1 VLSLFHRNTFL
12 PDFKALVSQETKA
25 FFILN
30 IMEKKNIPGLPHL
43 QFRNIFCIGRNY
55 VEHAKELNNEVPS
68 KPLVFLKPTSSIIF
82 DGDNIQIPPQSQ
94 NVHHEVE
101 LAVAIDKAGKEIPKE
116 KAIEHIGGYG
126 IGIDVTAR
134 DIQQKA
140 KEQGHPWS
148 VAKGF
153 DTFAPL
159 STFIKKDQVEDPQN
173 LNLQISVN
181 GEVRQSDSTKL
192 MIHTAADLIHYLST
206 IFTLQPG
213 DIILTGTPKGVSSIS
228 KGDKIEASLDNGLT
242 IISVT
247 VE

>member
-1 VLSLFHRNTFL
+1 M
-12 PDFKALVSQETKA
+12 VSQETKA
-25 FFILN
+25 FFILR
-30 IMEKKNIPGLPHL
+30 IMDKKNIPGLPHL

-68 KPLVFLKPTSSIIF
+68 QPLVFLKPTSSIIF
-82 DGDNIQIPPQSQ
+82 DGDKIQIPPQSD

-101 LAVAIDKAGKEIPKE
+101 LAIAIDKAGKNIPKE
-116 KAIEHIGGYG
+116 EALEYVGGYG

-140 KEQGHPWS
+140 KEKGHPWT

-153 DTFAPL
+153 DTFTPL
-159 STFIKKDQVEDPQN
+159 SSFIEKDRIKDPQN
-173 LNLQISVN
+173 LHLQISVN
-181 GEVRQSDSTKL
+181 SEVRQSDSTKL
-192 MIHTAADLIHYLST
+192 MIYTIADLIHYLST

-213 DIILTGTPKGVSSIS
+213 DIILTGTPKGVSSIT
-228 KGDKIEASLDNGLT
+228 KGDNIEASLSNGLAT
-242 IISVT
+242 ISVT

>member
-1 VLSLFHRNTFL
+1 
-12 PDFKALVSQETKA
+12 
-25 FFILN
+25 
-30 IMEKKNIPGLPHL
+30 MEKKNIPGLPHL
-43 QFRNIFCIGRNY
+43 QFRNLFCIGRNY
-55 VEHAKELNNEVPS
+55 VEHAQELNNEVPS
-68 KPLVFLKPTSSIIF
+68 QPLVFLKPTSTIIF
-82 DGDNIQIPPQSQ
+82 DSESIQIPPQSK

-101 LAVAIDKAGKEIPKE
+101 LAVAIDKGGKNIPKE
-116 KAIEHIGGYG
+116 KALQHVGGYG

-140 KEQGHPWS
+140 KEKGHPWT

-181 GEVRQSDSTKL
+181 GEIRQSDSTKL
-192 MIHTAADLIHYLST
+192 MIHTVTDLIHYLST

-213 DIILTGTPKGVSSIS
+213 DVILTGTPKGVSAITQ
-228 KGDKIEASLDNGLT
+228 GDKIEASLDNGLT
-242 IISVT
+242 TISVT
-247 VE
+247 VD

>member
-1 VLSLFHRNTFL
+1 
-12 PDFKALVSQETKA
+12 
-25 FFILN
+25 
-30 IMEKKNIPGLPHL
+30 MKKQSIPGLSHL

-55 VEHAKELNNEVPS
+55 VEHAQELQNEVPAQ
-68 KPLVFLKPTSSIIF
+68 PLVFLKPTSSIIF
-82 DGDNIQIPPQSQ
+82 DGDAIHIPPQSK

-101 LAVAIDKAGKEIPKE
+101 LAVAIDKAGKDIPKE
-116 KAIEHIGGYG
+116 KVLEHIGGYG

-140 KEQGHPWS
+140 KDKGHPWS

-159 STFIKKDQVEDPQN
+159 STFVKKNQIANPQN
-173 LNLQISVN
+173 IDLHLTVN
-181 GEVRQSDSTKL
+181 GETRQSDNTKL
-192 MIHTAADLIHYLST
+192 MIFSVADLIHYLST

-213 DIILTGTPKGVSSIS
+213 DIILTGTPKGVSPIVS
-228 KGDKIEASLDNGLT
+228 GDTIEASLDSGLT
-242 IISVT
+242 TLSVT

>member
-1 VLSLFHRNTFL
+1 M
-12 PDFKALVSQETKA
+12 VSQETKA
-25 FFILN
+25 FFILLS
-30 IMEKKNIPGLPHL
+30 MEKKKIPGLPHL
-43 QFRNIFCIGRNY
+43 QFRNLFCIGRNY

-68 KPLVFLKPTSSIIF
+68 QPLVFLKPTSSIIF

-101 LAVAIDKAGKEIPKE
+101 LAVAIDKAGKNIPKE
-116 KAIEHIGGYG
+116 KSLEYVSGYG

-140 KEQGHPWS
+140 KEKGHPWT

-159 STFIKKDQVEDPQN
+159 STFIEKDQIEDPQN
-173 LNLQISVN
+173 LSLQISVN

-192 MIHTAADLIHYLST
+192 MIHTVADLIHYLST

-213 DIILTGTPKGVSSIS
+213 DIILTGTPKGVSSIM
-228 KGDKIEASLDNGLT
+228 KGDNIKASLNNGLAT
-242 IISVT
+242 ISVT
-247 VE
+247 VD

>member
-1 VLSLFHRNTFL
+1 
-12 PDFKALVSQETKA
+12 
-25 FFILN
+25 
-30 IMEKKNIPGLPHL
+30 MEKNNIPGLPHL
-43 QFRNIFCIGRNY
+43 QFRNLFCIGRNY

-68 KPLVFLKPTSSIIF
+68 QPLVFLKPTSSIIF
-82 DGDNIQIPPQSQ
+82 DGNTIQIPSQSQ

-101 LAVAIDKAGKEIPKE
+101 LAVAIDKGGKNIPKE
-116 KAIEHIGGYG
+116 KALKHVGGYG

-134 DIQQKA
+134 DIQQQA
-140 KEQGHPWS
+140 KEKGHPWT

-181 GEVRQSDSTKL
+181 GEIRQSDSTKL
-192 MIHTAADLIHYLST
+192 MIYTVADLIHYLST

-213 DIILTGTPKGVSSIS
+213 DIILTGTPKGVSAITQ
-228 KGDKIEASLDNGLT
+228 GDKIEASLDNELVT
-242 IISVT
+242 ISVT
-247 VE
+247 VD

>member
-1 VLSLFHRNTFL
+1 M
-12 PDFKALVSQETKA
+12 K
-25 FFILN
+25 
-30 IMEKKNIPGLPHL
+30 KKNILGLSHL

-68 KPLVFLKPTSSIIF
+68 QPLIFLKPTSSIIF
-82 DGDNIQIPPQSQ
+82 DGDEIQFPPQTQ

-101 LAVAIDKAGKEIPKE
+101 LAVAIDKAGKNIPKDE
-116 KAIEHIGGYG
+116 ALKHVGGYG

-140 KEQGHPWS
+140 KEKGHPWTI
-148 VAKGF
+148 AKGF

-159 STFIKKDQVEDPQN
+159 STFIEKDRIEDPQN
-173 LNLQISVN
+173 LDLQISVN

-192 MIHTAADLIHYLST
+192 MIFSVADLIHHLST

-213 DIILTGTPKGVSSIS
+213 DIILTGTPKGVSSIT
-228 KGDKIEASLDNGLT
+228 KGDKIEASLNNGLAT
-242 IISVT
+242 LSTT
-247 VE
+247 VA